1 MSRATLTLA
10 VIVSCELMLM
20 LDGTI
25 TNVALP
31 EIRDGLG
38 LSPGDLAWVS
48 NAFLLSYGGLML
60 LGGRAGDVLGRRR
73 VFTGG
78 MALFTAASLL
88 GGLAQDPAWL
98 IAARAA
104 QGVGA
109 ALAAPSTLA
118 LLTTNFD
125 GPARTRA
132 LSVYSSVT
140 ASAMTLG
147 LVLGGVITS
156 TLSWRWVLLV
166 NVPIGVLV
174 VALTPRVVAES
185 PRLGGRIHLSGRLNL
200 SGRLDLTGA
209 LTSALGLAALTLG
222 LARVGNRPLAI
233 GLGVL
238 LLAAFVLVERRAV
251 QPVTPLRLFAD
262 RSRSSALLALL
273 LIPMT
278 TMSAQF
284 LIVQYLQ
291 EALGWGALRAGLA
304 FLPMALGMFV
314 TARYA
319 PRVMSVLSWRLV
331 AVLGTVLMTGGLAW
345 LCFLPETN
353 GYATGVAGPLLLL
366 GAGLGFVVV
375 PFNMAIMS
383 TVAPE
388 DSGAAASLLQ
398 TAMLTGASMGIA
410 VLSSVYTSSV
420 DGRAAT
426 APVIADGM
434 GTAFTVATALAAA
447 ALLVVLAAFR
457 TPAPPVP
464 DAPREPAPAREDSPA
479 A

>member
-38 LSPGDLAWVS
+38 LSPGGLAWVS
-48 NAFLLSYGGLML
+48 NAFLLAYGGLML

-73 VFTGG
+73 VFVGG
-78 MALFTAASLL
+78 MVLFTVASLL
-88 GGLAQDPAWL
+88 GGLAQNPAWL

-118 LLTTNFD
+118 LLMTNFD

-174 VALTPRVVAES
+174 VALTPRVVDES
-185 PRLGGRIHLSGRLNL
+185 PRLGGRF
-200 SGRLDLTGA
+200 DLAGA

-222 LARVGNRPLAI
+222 LARVGNWPIAI
-233 GLGVL
+233 GVGAL
-238 LLAAFVLVERRAV
+238 LLVAFVLVERRAV
-251 QPVTPLRLFAD
+251 QPITPLRLFAD
-262 RSRSSALLALL
+262 RARSSALLALL

-304 FLPMALGMFV
+304 FLPMALGMFA

-319 PRVMSVLSWRLV
+319 PRVMGVLSWRLV
-331 AVLGTVLMTGGLAW
+331 ALLGTVLMTGGLAW
-345 LCFLPETN
+345 LAFLPETN
-353 GYATGVAGPLLLL
+353 GYTLGVAGPLLLL

-375 PFNMAIMS
+375 PFNMSIMS
-383 TVAPE
+383 TVAPA
-388 DSGAAASLLQ
+388 DSGAAAGLLQ

-420 DGRAAT
+420 EGHAAT
-426 APVIADGM
+426 ESVRASVIADGM
-434 GTAFTVATALAAA
+434 SSAFAVATALATA
-447 ALLVVLAAFR
+447 ALLVVLVAFR
-457 TPAPPVP
+457 TPAPTVSE
-464 DAPREPAPAREDSPA
+464 APLEPAPHEPAREGAPA